1 MILYFKILYY
11 KFYIIMDVIEIDGKT
26 YDPYFILDVTREDS
40 SSHIVKSFREKV
52 KKYHPDKY
60 TDPKKKEKCEFFL
73 KKILKKSMQY
83 I

>member
-1 MILYFKILYY
+1 
-11 KFYIIMDVIEIDGKT
+11 MDVIEIDGKT

-60 TDPKKKEKCEFFL
+60 TDPKKKEKYEKYF
-73 KKILKKSMQY
+73 KILNDNGFEQIIEEY
-83 I
+83 